1 MNHLPGPSGVP
12 LLGNVGIDT
21 AHFHQKLEEWAREYG
36 PIYRMRLMD
45 RRFIVTSRHAD
56 IAQVLHDRP
65 DQWRRSRRVAS
76 VLEEAAAVGVFA
88 AEGEEWRRQRKLV
101 MHALTPEV
109 INRFHPRLLAMT
121 ERLRL
126 RWQAA
131 AQAGQPQRL
140 LRDLKAFALDVA
152 IGMAMGQDQD
162 MVRHEEN
169 PLQQDIEFVFAQMA
183 RRLVAPV
190 AWWRSIKLPADR
202 AAEAAGLRI
211 RAAVDGFV
219 ADARDRMAAN
229 PALHDKPDNLLEA
242 MLAAADLPDSGI
254 SDETVRANAIIMVFA
269 GEDTTANT
277 IAWMLYLLSRNP
289 QAAARLAE
297 EADALGA
304 PGQAPYLDACVQE
317 AMRLK
322 PVAPVLGAE
331 AVRDVALDG
340 VQIPAG
346 TVIFML
352 LRHAFERE
360 VSLPDGAEFRPERWL
375 DPAMKE
381 KFDDPARKM
390 LPFGGGP
397 RFCPG
402 RYLAMSEIRTLM
414 SMVAR
419 SFTIEALP
427 GAPPV
432 EEMFTFTMTPSALPV
447 LLRPR
452 QRESANSPTG
462 LY

>member
-1 MNHLPGPSGVP
+1 MDHLPGPTGLP
-12 LLGNVGIDT
+12 LVGNVGIDT
-21 AHFHQKLEEWAREYG
+21 AHFHQKLEQWAREYG
-36 PIYRMRLMD
+36 PVYRMRLMD
-45 RRFIVTSRHAD
+45 RRFVITSRHAD
-56 IAQVLHDRP
+56 IAQILHDRP
-65 DQWRRSRRVAS
+65 DQWRRTRRVAGI
-76 VLEEAAAVGVFA
+76 LEEAAAVGVFA
-88 AEGEEWRRQRKLV
+88 AEGGEWRRQRKLV

-109 INRFHPRLLAMT
+109 INRFHPRLAAMS

-131 AQAGQPQRL
+131 AEAGQAQRL

-162 MVRHEEN
+162 MVQHEDN
-169 PLQQDIEFVFAQMA
+169 PLQQDIEFVFTQVA

-190 AWWRSIKLPADR
+190 AWWRAIKLPADH
-202 AAEAAGLRI
+202 ATEAAGLRI
-211 RAAVDGFV
+211 RAAVDGYV
-219 ADARDRMAAN
+219 ADARARMAAN
-229 PALHDKPDNLLEA
+229 PALYDKPSNLLEA
-242 MLAAADLPDSGI
+242 MLVAADIPGSGI
-254 SDETVRANAIIMVFA
+254 NDDMVRANAIVMVFA

-277 IAWMLYLLSRNP
+277 IAWLFYLLSRNP

-297 EADALGA
+297 EASAVA
-304 PGQAPYLDACVQE
+304 VSEPMPYLDACVQE

-322 PVAPVLGAE
+322 PVAPLLGAE
-331 AVRDVALDG
+331 AVHDVMLDG
-340 VQIPAG
+340 VQVPAG
-346 TVIFML
+346 TVVFML

-360 VSLPDGAEFRPERWL
+360 VPLPDGAEFRPERWL

-390 LPFGGGP
+390 VPFGGGP

-402 RYLAMSEIRTLM
+402 RYLAMSEIRMLV

-419 SFTIEALP
+419 SFTIEAVP
-427 GAPPV
+427 GAAPV
-432 EEMFTFTMTPSALPV
+432 EEVFTFTMTPSALPV

-452 QRESANSPTG
+452 T
-462 LY
+462 L

>member
-1 MNHLPGPSGVP
+1 MDHLPGPTGLP

-36 PIYRMRLMD
+36 PVYRMRLMD
-45 RRFIVTSRHAD
+45 RRFIVTSRRAD
-56 IAQVLHDRP
+56 IAQILHDRP

-76 VLEEAAAVGVFA
+76 ILEEAAAVGVFA

-109 INRFHPRLLAMT
+109 INRFHPTLSAMS
-121 ERLRL
+121 ERLRQ

-131 AQAGQPQRL
+131 AGAGQPQRL

-162 MVRHEEN
+162 MVQHEDN
-169 PLQQDIEFVFAQMA
+169 PLQQDIEFVFTQVA

-190 AWWRSIKLPADR
+190 AYWRKLRLPADR
-202 AAEAAGLRI
+202 ATEAAGLRI
-211 RAAVDGFV
+211 RDTVDGFV
-219 ADARDRMAAN
+219 ADARARMAAN
-229 PALHDKPDNLLEA
+229 PALYDKPGNLLEA
-242 MLAAADLPDSGI
+242 MLAAADMPGSGI

-277 IAWMLYLLSRNP
+277 IAWLLYLLSRNP

-297 EADALGA
+297 EADATPGA
-304 PGQAPYLDACVQE
+304 GPAPYLDACVQE
-317 AMRLK
+317 SMRLK
-322 PVAPVLGAE
+322 PVAPILGAE
-331 AVRDVALDG
+331 AVQDVALDG
-340 VQIPAG
+340 VQVPAG
-346 TVIFML
+346 TVAFML
-352 LRHAFERE
+352 LRHSFARE
-360 VSLPDGAEFRPERWL
+360 VPLPDGAEFRPERWL

-381 KFDDPARKM
+381 KLEDPARKM
-390 LPFGGGP
+390 VPFGGGP

-419 SFTIEALP
+419 SFSIEAVP
-427 GAPPV
+427 DAPPV
-432 EEMFTFTMTPSALPV
+432 EEIFTVTMTPSALPV

-452 QRESANSPTG
+452 A
-462 LY
+462 L

>member
-1 MNHLPGPSGVP
+1 MDHLPGPTGLP

-36 PIYRMRLMD
+36 PVYRMRLME
-45 RRFIVTSRHAD
+45 RRFIVTSRRAD
-56 IAQVLHDRP
+56 IAQILHDRP

-76 VLEEAAAVGVFA
+76 ILEEAAAVGVFA

-109 INRFHPRLLAMT
+109 INRFHPTLSAMS

-126 RWQAA
+126 RWLGAA
-131 AQAGQPQRL
+131 AVGQPPRL

-162 MVRHEEN
+162 MVQHEDN
-169 PLQQDIEFVFAQMA
+169 PLQQDIEFVFTQVA

-190 AWWRSIKLPADR
+190 AYWRKVKLPADR
-202 AAEAAGLRI
+202 ATEAAGLRI
-211 RAAVDGFV
+211 RDTVDGFV
-219 ADARDRMAAN
+219 ADARARMAAN
-229 PALHDKPDNLLEA
+229 PALYDKPGNLLEA
-242 MLAAADLPDSGI
+242 MLAAADMPGSGI
-254 SDETVRANAIIMVFA
+254 NDETVRANAIIMVFA

-277 IAWMLYLLSRNP
+277 IAWLLYLLSRNP

-297 EADALGA
+297 EADATCGA
-304 PGQAPYLDACVQE
+304 SQMPYLDACVQE
-317 AMRLK
+317 SMRLK
-322 PVAPVLGAE
+322 PVAPILGAE
-331 AVRDVALDG
+331 AVQDVALDG
-340 VQIPAG
+340 VRVPAG
-346 TVIFML
+346 TVAFML
-352 LRHAFERE
+352 LRHSFARE
-360 VSLPDGAEFRPERWL
+360 VPLPDGAEFRPERWL

-381 KFDDPARKM
+381 MLEDPARKM
-390 LPFGGGP
+390 VPFGGGP

-419 SFTIEALP
+419 SFNIEAAP

-432 EEMFTFTMTPSALPV
+432 EEVFTVTMTPSALPV

-452 QRESANSPTG
+452 A
-462 LY
+462 L

>member
-1 MNHLPGPSGVP
+1 VDHLPGPTGLP

-21 AHFHQKLEEWAREYG
+21 VHFHQQLEKWAREYG
-36 PIYRMRLMD
+36 PIYRMRLME
-45 RRFIVTSRHAD
+45 RRFVITSRRAD
-56 IAQVLHDRP
+56 IAQILHDRP

-76 VLEEAAAVGVFA
+76 ILEEAAAVGVFA

-109 INRFHPRLLAMT
+109 INRFHPRLTAMA

-126 RWQAA
+126 RWQGAGE
-131 AQAGQPQRL
+131 AGQPQRL

-162 MVRHEEN
+162 MVQHEDN
-169 PLQQDIEFVFAQMA
+169 PLQQDIEFVFTQVA

-190 AWWRSIKLPADR
+190 AYWRTVKLPSDR
-202 AAEAAGLRI
+202 ATEAAGQRI
-211 RAAVDGFV
+211 RLAVDGFV
-219 ADARDRMAAN
+219 ADARTRLAAN
-229 PALHDKPDNLLEA
+229 PALYDKPDNLLEA
-242 MLAAADLPDSGI
+242 MLAAADIPGSGI

-277 IAWMLYLLSRNP
+277 IAWLLYLLSRNP
-289 QAAARLAE
+289 QAAMRLAE
-297 EADALGA
+297 EADAA
-304 PGQAPYLDACVQE
+304 DSAGQMPYLDACIQE
-317 AMRLK
+317 SMRLK
-322 PVAPVLGAE
+322 PVAPILGAE

-340 VQIPAG
+340 VQVPAG
-346 TVIFML
+346 TVAFML

-360 VSLPDGAEFRPERWL
+360 VPLPDGADFRPERWL
-375 DPAMKE
+375 DPVMKQTLE
-381 KFDDPARKM
+381 DPARKM
-390 LPFGGGP
+390 VPFGGGP

-402 RYLAMSEIRTLM
+402 RYLAMSEIRVLM
-414 SMVAR
+414 SMVVR
-419 SFTIEALP
+419 SFTIEAVP

-432 EEMFTFTMTPSALPV
+432 EEMFTVTMTPSALPV

-452 QRESANSPTG
+452 T
-462 LY
+462 LC